1 MRRTR
6 RDDENAVAMVLLAL
20 LALVTAATSAAA
32 EADAVVA
39 ATINADR
46 SPDTLLGDD
55 TPVDLSG
62 PTPELG
68 DRRTLA
74 KKRGCNPKKNT
85 SCCRAPRH
93 TPPRAA
99 PPATHPRS
107 EDLPC

>member
-1 MRRTR
+1 
-6 RDDENAVAMVLLAL
+6 MVLLAL

-32 EADAVVA
+32 EADAVAA

-62 PTPELG
+62 STPELG
-68 DRRTLA
+68 DRRMLA
-74 KKRGCNPKKNT
+74 KKRGCNPKEHLVLPYA
-85 SCCRAPRH
+85 APH
-93 TPPRAA
+93 ATPRRAA
-99 PPATHPRS
+99 RHPPRS